1 MGHRKKSAAR
11 RGSLGFYPRQRAEE
25 FVPRIKSWPVLSIQ
39 EPKLLGF
46 IGYKVGMTHVFM
58 VENRQGLPTYGK
70 EVMKPVTVV
79 EVPPVYVL
87 AVRGYAFDVN
97 KGLYPLTEAWGKVP
111 DNLELERRLKT
122 LGSFDNEGSIKE
134 LQSSLNELKEIRVL
148 IASQPKLTGGLS
160 KKKPDVIE
168 VKVNTPSNDM
178 KKALDYALGKLGQ
191 QVSVKEVFQTGQVVD
206 VLAVTKGKGWQG
218 VIKRAG
224 AKQLPRWTKHRKGS
238 RKIGARSHGLGT
250 WWENPSPGQL
260 GFHRRTEYNKRILD
274 MGDDGFKITPAGGFV
289 NYGVVKS
296 SYILLDGSIP
306 GTPKRPIVL
315 RYPIRPP
322 VWYLTMGIKKPQ
334 ITYISLSSKQGV

>member
-39 EPKLLGF
+39 ETKLLGF

-191 QVSVKEVFQTGQVVD
+191 QVSIKEVFQT
-206 VLAVTKGKGWQG
+206 
-218 VIKRAG
+218 
-224 AKQLPRWTKHRKGS
+224 
-238 RKIGARSHGLGT
+238 
-250 WWENPSPGQL
+250 
-260 GFHRRTEYNKRILD
+260 RT
-274 MGDDGFKITPAGGFV
+274 
-289 NYGVVKS
+289 S
-296 SYILLDGSIP
+296 S
-306 GTPKRPIVL
+306 
-315 RYPIRPP
+315 
-322 VWYLTMGIKKPQ
+322 
-334 ITYISLSSKQGV
+334 